1 VRTRAHSTARRR
13 CGRRSARTS
22 DRGFAGG
29 TRRTG
34 NIPRATFVLRTRIS
48 SFLQKK
54 LSLPCDSPRRF
65 RLSVITK
72 IVRKKLCEENTYH
85 GSFFMHSL
93 PIPWATEGIMFDSF
107 SRFDR
112 TPTCDR
118 HRQTQTQ
125 NESRYSH
132 QNITQRKPIGPRMHP
147 RVCAN
152 THARARTHERTDGQ
166 HENIML
172 REWPAAWT
180 DRCGRLV
187 CSGRI
192 VARSCSRD
200 TRHSR
205 ACRRE

>member
-1 VRTRAHSTARRR
+1 MLIALHADDAVV
-13 CGRRSARTS
+13 GRRELLIADLLVALVALETFRVPLSS
-22 DRGFAGG
+22 
-29 TRRTG
+29 
-34 NIPRATFVLRTRIS
+34 FVLE
-48 SFLQKK
+48 FLHSCKKK

-72 IVRKKLCEENTYH
+72 IVRKKLREENTYH
-85 GSFFMHSL
+85 DSFFVFMHSL
-93 PIPWATEGIMFDSF
+93 PIQWATEGIMFDSF